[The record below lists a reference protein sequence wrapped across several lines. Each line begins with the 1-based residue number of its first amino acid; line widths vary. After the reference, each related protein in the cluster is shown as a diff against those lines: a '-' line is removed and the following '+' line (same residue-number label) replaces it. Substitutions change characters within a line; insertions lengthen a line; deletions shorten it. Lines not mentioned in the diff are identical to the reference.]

1 MPQSDALP
9 SPDLLDLRAEL
20 PAEERTRLERIEE
33 HLQTVVRPAVIEPWT
48 RDEFVP
54 DLLPGLGALGLG
66 RIFTDGSSALFQ
78 GLVHAAIARVDLSL
92 SALVGIHN
100 ELIVGTIAHLG
111 SEEQKEEWLPKL
123 EALEAIG
130 AFCLTEP
137 EHGSDIAGGLETT
150 AERTEDGW
158 TIRGSKRWIGAGT
171 LGQIALVWARDTA
184 DEQIKCF
191 LVPTDNPGY
200 KATKIEHK
208 TGLKIMQNAD
218 IVFEDV
224 KVGED
229 ALLPGATTFAQANDL
244 LLASRAWVGWQG
256 VGAQQAV
263 FDILRSYAL
272 EREQFGKPLAGFQII
287 QQVGITPVAA
297 QVTPQQAGIR
307 TELCAGLLQA
317 AAQPGHPVGT
327 FSGHGSHHSACPGP
341 FSGTFPCFWV
351 SSASGSV
358 QQPGCTWLHVPVQPN
373 QPQFE
378 GRHTGA
384 LQRASVQRAFAL
396 RRVQCQHRDMVTV
409 TGNQLV
415 VSGDIYLPEVKAP
428 SQQPGFGLLA

>member
-1 MPQSDALP
+1 MPQPLP
-9 SPDLLDLRAEL
+9 PLPTPDLLDLRGEL
-20 PAEERTRLERIEE
+20 SEAERTRLEQIEE
-33 HLQTVVRPAVIEPWT
+33 HLQTKVRPAVVEPWT
-48 RDEFVP
+48 RDEFTP
-54 DLLPGLGALGLG
+54 ELLPGLGALGLG
-66 RIFTDGSSALFQ
+66 RVFTDGSSALFQ

-111 SEEQKEEWLPKL
+111 SAEQKAQWLPKL

-137 EHGSDIAGGLETT
+137 EHGSDIAGGLTTT
-150 AERTEDGW
+150 AEHTDRGW
-158 TIRGSKRWIGAGT
+158 TIRGAKRWIGAGT

-191 LVPTDNPGY
+191 LVPTDAPGY
-200 KATKIEHK
+200 TATKIEHK

-218 IVFEDV
+218 IVFDDV
-224 KVGED
+224 QVGHD

-287 QQVGITPVAA
+287 QQHLAEIAGNLMASAGMMRQIARLGEAGELTMMHAASAKATSTRLARASAA
-297 QVTPQQAGIR
+297 QGRDALGGNGIVADYEM
-307 TELCAGLLQA
+307 TKVMNDIEAIYSYE
-317 AAQPGHPVGT
+317 GT
-327 FSGHGSHHSACPGP
+327 YAINSLIVARALTGVSA
-341 FSGTFPCFWV
+341 F
-351 SSASGSV
+351 
-358 QQPGCTWLHVPVQPN
+358 
-373 QPQFE
+373 
-378 GRHTGA
+378 R
-384 LQRASVQRAFAL
+384 
-396 RRVQCQHRDMVTV
+396 
-409 TGNQLV
+409 
-415 VSGDIYLPEVKAP
+415 
-428 SQQPGFGLLA
+428 

>member
-1 MPQSDALP
+1 MSQTAADLP
-9 SPDLLDLRAEL
+9 TPDLLDLRAEL
-20 PAEERTRLERIEE
+20 SAEERTRLEQIEE

-66 RIFTDGSSALFQ
+66 KIFTDGSSALFQ
-78 GLVHAAIARVDLSL
+78 GLAHAAIARVDLSL

-111 SEEQKEEWLPKL
+111 SEEQKSEWLPKL

-137 EHGSDIAGGLETT
+137 EHGSDIAGGLATT

-158 TIRGSKRWIGAGT
+158 TIRGAKRWIGAGT

-184 DEQIKCF
+184 DGQIKCF

-200 KATKIEHK
+200 RATKIEHK

-218 IVFEDV
+218 IVFDDV

-287 QQVGITPVAA
+287 QQHIAEI
-297 QVTPQQAGIR
+297 AGN
-307 TELCAGLLQA
+307 LMASAGMMRQIARLGEAGDLVMMHA
-317 AAQPGHPVGT
+317 AAAKST
-327 FSGHGSHHSACPGP
+327 STRLAR
-341 FSGTFPCFWV
+341 
-351 SSASGSV
+351 SSAALGRDALGGNGIVADYEMTKVMNDIEAIYSY
-358 QQPGCTWLHVPVQPN
+358 
-373 QPQFE
+373 E
-378 GRHTGA
+378 GTYAINSLIVARALTGV
-384 LQRASVQRAFAL
+384 SAF
-396 RRVQCQHRDMVTV
+396 R
-409 TGNQLV
+409 
-415 VSGDIYLPEVKAP
+415 
-428 SQQPGFGLLA
+428 

>member
-1 MPQSDALP
+1 MAQTAALP

-20 PAEERTRLERIEE
+20 SAEERTRLEQIEE
-33 HLQTVVRPAVIEPWT
+33 HLQAVVRPAVIEPWT

-54 DLLPGLGALGLG
+54 ELLPGLGALGLG
-66 RIFTDGSSALFQ
+66 KIFTDGSSALFQ

-111 SEEQKEEWLPKL
+111 SEEQKAQWLPKL

-137 EHGSDIAGGLETT
+137 DHGSDIAGGLATT
-150 AERTEDGW
+150 AERTEEGW
-158 TIRGSKRWIGAGT
+158 TIRGAKRWIGAGT

-184 DEQIKCF
+184 DDQIKCF

-218 IVFEDV
+218 IVFDDV

-272 EREQFGKPLAGFQII
+272 QREQFGKKLAGFQII
-287 QQVGITPVAA
+287 QQHIAEIAGNLMASAGMMRQIARLAEAGDLVMMHAA
-297 QVTPQQAGIR
+297 
-307 TELCAGLLQA
+307 
-317 AAQPGHPVGT
+317 
-327 FSGHGSHHSACPGP
+327 SAKAT
-341 FSGTFPCFWV
+341 STRL
-351 SSASGSV
+351 A
-358 QQPGCTWLHVPVQPN
+358 
-373 QPQFE
+373 
-378 GRHTGA
+378 
-384 LQRASVQRAFAL
+384 RASAALGRDALGGNGIVADYEMTKVMNDIEAIYSYEGTYAINSLIAARAL
-396 RRVQCQHRDMVTV
+396 
-409 TGNQLV
+409 TG
-415 VSGDIYLPEVKAP
+415 VSA
-428 SQQPGFGLLA
+428 FR

>member
-1 MPQSDALP
+1 MSQTAADLP

-20 PAEERTRLERIEE
+20 SAEERSRLEQIEE

-111 SEEQKEEWLPKL
+111 SEEQKRQWLPKL

-272 EREQFGKPLAGFQII
+272 EREQFGKRLAGFQII
-287 QQVGITPVAA
+287 QQHIAEIVGNLMAS
-297 QVTPQQAGIR
+297 AGMMRQIAR
-307 TELCAGLLQA
+307 LGESGDLVMMHA
-317 AAQPGHPVGT
+317 AAAKST
-327 FSGHGSHHSACPGP
+327 STRLA
-341 FSGTFPCFWV
+341 
-351 SSASGSV
+351 
-358 QQPGCTWLHVPVQPN
+358 
-373 QPQFE
+373 
-378 GRHTGA
+378 
-384 LQRASVQRAFAL
+384 RASAALGRDALGGNGIVADYEMTKVMNDIEAIYSYEGTYTINSLIVARA
-396 RRVQCQHRDMVTV
+396 V
-409 TGNQLV
+409 TG
-415 VSGDIYLPEVKAP
+415 VSA
-428 SQQPGFGLLA
+428 FR